1 MRYKV
6 SLVRKVTLVNQY
18 LRVFSGTGTRF
29 RSREQLIPVPVPVPG
44 LPVAALVIRQKM
56 IDLIGVRYIY
66 LHHRLGSLQLV

>member
-1 MRYKV
+1 MRYKA

-44 LPVAALVIRQKM
+44 LPVAALVESKQN
-56 IDLIGVRYIY
+56 VA
-66 LHHRLGSLQLV
+66 S

>member
-1 MRYKV
+1 MRYKA

-44 LPVAALVIRQKM
+44 LPVAALVYDDFAQEISASQ
-56 IDLIGVRYIY
+56 V
-66 LHHRLGSLQLV
+66 